1 MGKVKG
7 IKAMA
12 GIASAAGLLALG
24 PGVVGLTAQHGA
36 AAWPA
41 AHMLADGAGSSG
53 VPTPSAEP
61 DNTSWE

>member
-1 MGKVKG
+1 MDMVKG

-24 PGVVGLTAQHGA
+24 PGVLSVTAHHGA
-36 AAWPA
+36 TVA
-41 AHMLADGAGSSG
+41 AHILADGSTTSG
-53 VPTPSAEP
+53 TPVPPAEP